1 MKKQNIAIIGVIAF
15 VLAVAVGYAL
25 FSQTLTING
34 TATAKGSF
42 DVVFQLTNDEKD
54 TKLTYDPTCNAGYK
68 YCTANKYDLEAVVQ
82 EDDETGEK
90 TAVAVVDKAAGSH
103 NLTVTV
109 NKLTYPGATIT
120 IPFRVKNIGSIDAK
134 LVSINQTGTD
144 GNGKAENA
152 TMSIVYEGPA
162 TTDEVLASQ
171 AYKDGKIVI
180 TWPDTDKSNSV
191 DEKLTFT
198 VTLVYQQAA

>member
-42 DVVFQLTNDEKD
+42 DVVFQLTNDEED

-68 YCTANKYDLEAVVQ
+68 YCTANEYDLEAVVQ
-82 EDDETGEK
+82 EDDETKEK
-90 TAVAVVDKAAGSH
+90 TAVAVLSNNNH
-103 NLTVTV
+103 TLTVTV

-120 IPFRVKNIGSIDAK
+120 VPFRVKNIGSINAK
-134 LVSINQTGTD
+134 LKSIKQTGTD

-152 TMSIVYEGPA
+152 VMSIVYEGPA
-162 TTDEVLASQ
+162 TTDEVIASQ

-180 TWPDTDKSNSV
+180 TWPSDNEGNSV
-191 DEKLTFT
+191 AEELSFKVELEYGQE
-198 VTLVYQQAA
+198 VS